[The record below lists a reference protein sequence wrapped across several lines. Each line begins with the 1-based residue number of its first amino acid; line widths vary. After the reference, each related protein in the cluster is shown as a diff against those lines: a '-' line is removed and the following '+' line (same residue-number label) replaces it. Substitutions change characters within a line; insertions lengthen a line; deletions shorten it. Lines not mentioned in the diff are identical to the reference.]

1 VSAGSGDARPRV
13 AAVVT
18 EYRPR
23 SHADVIVGK
32 LLAGYLLD
40 GVATTPRV
48 RVVSM
53 YVDQFPENDMARR
66 LSQKHGLPI
75 HRSIGEALTLG
86 GDGLAVDGLL
96 LIGEH
101 GDYPTNEKNQ
111 KLYPRRRFFV
121 EAAEVMARSGRAVPT
136 FSDKHLSWSWPETE
150 ASWREARAM
159 AMPFMA
165 GSSLPVT
172 WRRPPLELPL
182 DADLPEA
189 LVIGYG
195 PLESYGFHA
204 LETLQ
209 CMVERRQGGETG
221 VGAVRCLRGPA
232 VWEARRIGVW
242 SRELEEAALARAQT
256 KGAGGPEAHCP
267 EPAAFQIEY
276 RDGLRCT
283 VLMLDGYLSEFAFAG
298 RVGGEL
304 ASTQFY
310 LESQEPFGHFAFLVN
325 RFEDMV
331 LTGREPYPVERTVVT
346 SGALSFLMESAYRYG
361 ARIETPELGIEYRI

>member
-32 LLAGYLLD
+32 LLEGYLLD

-159 AMPFMA
+159 AMPQMA

-172 WRRPPLELPL
+172 WRRPRLELPS
-182 DADLPEA
+182 D
-189 LVIGYG
+189 G
-195 PLESYGFHA
+195 H
-204 LETLQ
+204 
-209 CMVERRQGGETG
+209 
-221 VGAVRCLRGPA
+221 LR
-232 VWEARRIGVW
+232 
-242 SRELEEAALARAQT
+242 
-256 KGAGGPEAHCP
+256 
-267 EPAAFQIEY
+267 
-276 RDGLRCT
+276 
-283 VLMLDGYLSEFAFAG
+283 
-298 RVGGEL
+298 
-304 ASTQFY
+304 
-310 LESQEPFGHFAFLVN
+310 
-325 RFEDMV
+325 
-331 LTGREPYPVERTVVT
+331 
-346 SGALSFLMESAYRYG
+346 
-361 ARIETPELGIEYRI
+361 